1 VPQLFSGSKLIY
13 YYIEQKSWGGKMAK
27 YLVICGGV
35 YSGSG
40 KGISIASIGFLLS
53 LRGHKVNVIKCDPYL
68 NINAG
73 ILNPRE
79 HGECFLADDGSE
91 TDLDLGSYE
100 RIIGCEVGKENIIT
114 NGTLL
119 KELMEEQE
127 NGEYLGQT
135 VQHVPHVTNK
145 ILQRFYKL
153 GEKSDIVLIEIGGTV
168 GDNESHTFFQAVRQ
182 LKQNNHN
189 DVLVGMVAP
198 ILWVNTIKE
207 FKTKPLQNA
216 VETISSFGLQPDF
229 LLCRSEKSVPSK
241 ILDKISNLTNIQR
254 DSIFEALDVSTIY
267 QVPIEFYNSHI
278 DDLII
283 DKFALKRNG
292 IRIHKYKDL
301 VEKYTNNDNL
311 KEITIGIVA
320 KYDNCDEAYL
330 SLKEAIFHAAVHHDV
345 RVNIK
350 WINAME
356 LESSKDTRI
365 FDTKFEN
372 VDAIIVPGGFD
383 SKGIE
388 GKIKA
393 INYVRNNKIPFLG
406 ICLGLQTSVIE
417 FARNVLGKECA
428 NSTEFDVNCDYP
440 IVHFV
445 SGQESIKKKSGTMR
459 LGAYQCD
466 LTKDTL
472 AFDLYKKKTISERH
486 RHRYEVNNSL
496 ISDPDFSNNGLIV
509 SGRHPETQL
518 VEMIELK
525 KDVHPF
531 FIATQAHPEF
541 KSRLQFPA
549 PLFSGLINAA
559 KILKQT

>member
-1 VPQLFSGSKLIY
+1 
-13 YYIEQKSWGGKMAK
+13 
-27 YLVICGGV
+27 
-35 YSGSG
+35 
-40 KGISIASIGFLLS
+40 
-53 LRGHKVNVIKCDPYL
+53 
-68 NINAG
+68 
-73 ILNPRE
+73 
-79 HGECFLADDGSE
+79 
-91 TDLDLGSYE
+91 
-100 RIIGCEVGKENIIT
+100 
-114 NGTLL
+114 
-119 KELMEEQE
+119 
-127 NGEYLGQT
+127 
-135 VQHVPHVTNK
+135 
-145 ILQRFYKL
+145 
-153 GEKSDIVLIEIGGTV
+153 
-168 GDNESHTFFQAVRQ
+168 
-182 LKQNNHN
+182 
-189 DVLVGMVAP
+189 
-198 ILWVNTIKE
+198 
-207 FKTKPLQNA
+207 
-216 VETISSFGLQPDF
+216 
-229 LLCRSEKSVPSK
+229 
-241 ILDKISNLTNIQR
+241 
-254 DSIFEALDVSTIY
+254 
-267 QVPIEFYNSHI
+267 
-278 DDLII
+278 
-283 DKFALKRNG
+283 
-292 IRIHKYKDL
+292 
-301 VEKYTNNDNL
+301 
-311 KEITIGIVA
+311 
-320 KYDNCDEAYL
+320 
-330 SLKEAIFHAAVHHDV
+330 
-345 RVNIK
+345 
-350 WINAME
+350 ME

-417 FARNVLGKECA
+417 FARNVLGKQCA

-559 KILKQT
+559 KILKQN